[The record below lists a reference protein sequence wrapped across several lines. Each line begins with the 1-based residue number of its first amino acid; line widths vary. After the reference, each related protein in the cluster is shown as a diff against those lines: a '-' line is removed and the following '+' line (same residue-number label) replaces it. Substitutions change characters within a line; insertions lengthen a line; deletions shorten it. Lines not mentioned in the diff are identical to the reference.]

1 MHGVVDILGRI
12 ANIFSSMANIYL
24 PKTHFFPFIKIFQ
37 IVLDF
42 LKGKN
47 TLSSNKFSKI
57 GLVAVRLMITFRWGG
72 HTEKYSRL
80 LLFYPSLNNFYLYII
95 SQLIEAFNKMIITTK

>member
-24 PKTHFFPFIKIFQ
+24 PKTHIFPFIKIFQ

-47 TLSSNKFSKI
+47 TLFSKHSQK
-57 GLVAVRLMITFRWGG
+57 LV
-72 HTEKYSRL
+72 
-80 LLFYPSLNNFYLYII
+80 
-95 SQLIEAFNKMIITTK
+95 

>member
-47 TLSSNKFSKI
+47 TLFSKHSQK
-57 GLVAVRLMITFRWGG
+57 LV
-72 HTEKYSRL
+72 
-80 LLFYPSLNNFYLYII
+80 
-95 SQLIEAFNKMIITTK
+95 